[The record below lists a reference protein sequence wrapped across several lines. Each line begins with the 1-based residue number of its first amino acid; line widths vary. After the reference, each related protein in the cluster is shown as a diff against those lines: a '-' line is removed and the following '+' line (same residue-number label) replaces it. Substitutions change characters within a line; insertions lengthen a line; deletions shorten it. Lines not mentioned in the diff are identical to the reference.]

1 MGVTKDKQPDGC
13 PTGGVSAKGE
23 KPMPVDAQSILETI
37 IGLQHCRYGMSWKCS
52 VGFFER
58 VRDMVFALNHKV
70 IGKKTRQV
78 PIIRRA
84 K

>member
-23 KPMPVDAQSILETI
+23 KPM
-37 IGLQHCRYGMSWKCS
+37 HCRYGMSWKCS